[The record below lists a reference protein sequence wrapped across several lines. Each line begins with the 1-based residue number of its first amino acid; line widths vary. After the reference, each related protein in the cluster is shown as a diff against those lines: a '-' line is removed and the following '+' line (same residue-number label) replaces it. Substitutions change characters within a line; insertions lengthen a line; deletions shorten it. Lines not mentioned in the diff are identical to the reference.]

1 MEAGQ
6 AVCVGVGRKGA
17 RAPGISGCSGAR
29 TVEAGFFLGILFI
42 FWQCWVLSLL
52 CGLFSLVVAN
62 EGYFL
67 VAMHRL
73 LLLWN
78 IDML

>member
-42 FWQCWVLSLL
+42 FWQCWV
-52 CGLFSLVVAN
+52 FTAVRA
-62 EGYFL
+62 FL
-67 VAMHRL
+67 WLQRARATL
-73 LLLWN
+73 
-78 IDML
+78 